1 MVGFHGVT
9 AFKSSLG
16 VCGLSQ
22 SEAAD
27 FLDVSIDTVKSWC
40 SGRANPPLGVWQ
52 LLASLF
58 EQIQDAADGA
68 ADAMNLEGIDPRA
81 FNNIEADIP
90 GDELPV
96 TGAMRAA
103 GAMALLMTIHDA
115 ACCMDDE

>member
-1 MVGFHGVT
+1 MT
-9 AFKSSLG
+9 AFRYSLM

-22 SEAAD
+22 QQAAD

-68 ADAMNLEGIDPRA
+68 ADVMDLSGIDPRA
-81 FNNIEADIP
+81 FNNVEADIS
-90 GDELPV
+90 GNELPAS
-96 TGAMRAA
+96 GALKAA
-103 GAMALLMTIHDA
+103 GAMALLMAIA
-115 ACCMDDE
+115 ARSNE